1 MNETVR
7 PTLFL
12 TLGLILAAG
21 LAGPARAQDAALIA
35 KAKREGTV
43 SLYSVSPT
51 PVLQAIA
58 DRFTQ
63 AYGVKVEVFRAGGA
77 QIEQKLYLEM
87 RSGRV
92 AADLVELGDATAI
105 NQIAAKGGIAAYK
118 PANAAGLATALLD
131 PKGNWVTIAQH
142 VYPIVYNS
150 QKVAAADAPKSYKDL
165 ADPKWKDKLV
175 LASPNYGSTQ
185 TTLVKGLVEL
195 DGWGFVEKLKANNAM
210 VARGFPDLENA
221 ISTGERLVGI
231 DISIRLVEAL
241 KQGAPLGFVFP
252 ADGTVAVQ
260 DVLAITEAAPH
271 PNAARLLEEFFL
283 SDELQRFLQTAGMYP
298 VKAGAGSPGQLP
310 ALASLNLH
318 YVDLVE
324 LEAQRQDMISQ
335 WTDLVER

>member
-1 MNETVR
+1 MNKTV
-7 PTLFL
+7 TAALCL
-12 TLGLILAAG
+12 TLAAALATGLG
-21 LAGPARAQDAALIA
+21 GPAHAQDAALVA
-35 KAKREGTV
+35 KAKQEGSV
-43 SLYSVSPT
+43 ALYSVSPT

-63 AYGVKVEVFRAGGA
+63 AYGVKVDIFRAGGA

-92 AADLVELGDATAI
+92 TADVVELGDATAI
-105 NQIAAKGGIAAYK
+105 NQIAEKGGIAPYK
-118 PANAAGLATALLD
+118 PANAAGLPTALLD
-131 PKGNWVTIAQH
+131 PRGNWVTIAQH
-142 VYPIVYNS
+142 VYPIVYNR
-150 QKVAAADAPKSYKDL
+150 QKVAEADAPRTYKDL

-195 DGWGFVEKLKANNAM
+195 NGWDFVERLKANNAM

-221 ISTGERLVGI
+221 ISTGERLAGI

-241 KQGAPLGFVFP
+241 KQGAPLGVVFP

-260 DVLAITEAAPH
+260 DVLAVMAAAPH

-283 SDELQRFLQTAGMYP
+283 SDELQRFLQTAGMFP
-298 VKAGAGSPGQLP
+298 VKPGAGSPGQLP
-310 ALASLNLH
+310 ALASLKLH
-318 YVDLVE
+318 YVNLVE
-324 LEAQRQDMISQ
+324 LEAQRRDMIAR